1 MTSTP
6 VSSILTINSGS
17 SSIKFAVYEIEW
29 PPFEVLVG
37 EIEGIGAKESV
48 VHYFN
53 TRNGTPKI
61 IKKNIT
67 DYKEAVNVIRDVIKD
82 LGPIKAIGHR
92 IVHGMKHTA
101 PQKITNELIDEIKS
115 LSLYDP
121 EHVPGEVALIE
132 ILMKKYPDEI
142 HVACF
147 DTSFHTMMPEVAK
160 WIPVPRRF
168 KAQGVQRYGFHGLSY
183 SYLLEELNRL
193 AGSESANG
201 RIIMAHLG
209 NGASL
214 AAVKNGKSIDT
225 SMGFTPTGGLLMGT
239 RTGDLDPGVAFYLLQ
254 AEKLNLQQFNHL
266 INHESG
272 LLGISGMSSD
282 MRELLKDQA
291 NDSRAAEAIDVFNYQ
306 TKKWI
311 GSFAA
316 ALGGV
321 DTLIFSGGIG
331 ENASQIRA
339 SICSDLEFLGITLDE
354 SRNVKHE
361 GIISSDSSR
370 VCVRVIRTNEQLM
383 IARLVY
389 QFLKQ

>member
-1 MTSTP
+1 MTSTL

-53 TRNGTPKI
+53 TRNGTPEI
-61 IKKNIT
+61 IKKNIA

-82 LGPIKAIGHR
+82 FGPIKAIGHR

>member
-53 TRNGTPKI
+53 TRNGTPEI

-92 IVHGMKHTA
+92 IVHGMKYTA
-101 PQKITNELIDEIKS
+101 PQKITSELIDEIKS

>member
-1 MTSTP
+1 
-6 VSSILTINSGS
+6 
-17 SSIKFAVYEIEW
+17 VYEIEW